1 MGDTV
6 VRDPRARVV
15 VTLTRAATSRTA
27 PAAEDPL
34 WGRVDG
40 DEDDEVSHG

>member
-15 VTLTRAATSRTA
+15 VTLTRAATA
-27 PAAEDPL
+27 VAEAVVAL
-34 WGRVDG
+34 VDYAIRR
-40 DEDDEVSHG
+40 